1 MHETG
6 VQVETCAWK
15 AIRSKQAPGDGRVL
29 LLSMGRPGI
38 LNCNRK
44 QKLKELNGILLKMK
58 TSLAEGM

>member
-15 AIRSKQAPGDGRVL
+15 TIRSKRDPGDGRAL

-44 QKLKELNGILLKMK
+44 WKPKELNRILLKMK